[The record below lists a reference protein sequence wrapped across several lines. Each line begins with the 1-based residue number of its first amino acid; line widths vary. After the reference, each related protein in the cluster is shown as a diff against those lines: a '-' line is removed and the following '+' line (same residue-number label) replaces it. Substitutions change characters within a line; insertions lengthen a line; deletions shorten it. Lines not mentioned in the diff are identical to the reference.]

1 MGILATLC
9 RRLNVC
15 GQISCRPVFL
25 GGISL
30 SALYEILSFFSL
42 GGQLGHQ
49 KVRPGSGKPIF
60 KRQEKNI
67 ELFFSD
73 PEGFG

>member
-1 MGILATLC
+1 MPSG
-9 RRLNVC
+9 
-15 GQISCRPVFL
+15 FF

-67 ELFFSD
+67 ELFL
-73 PEGFG
+73 PLILEGFGQEHP